1 MNNPARIYSGLCLA
15 LVAASAQ
22 LQARDIPVKNAAEL
36 GSALAAA
43 EPGDVLVMAKGEW
56 KDAALEITKGG
67 TAEKPLTLRAE
78 IPGETIMTGASSL
91 RIKAPHIVVDGLYFT
106 RGGLAAE
113 ASSVIHFLSHHGT
126 LKNTAI
132 VDFNPANFEDDYY
145 WVFFEGD
152 DNLVERCY
160 FKGKNNMQPLLGNA
174 VTDSHRNTVRG
185 CYFKNIPHAD
195 GNGREILR
203 MWGPGKFDPK
213 SEDGAWC
220 VVEGNLFEGADGEGT
235 EIVSLKSNHNKL
247 VGNTVIATRG
257 CLNIRQGSHNLV
269 KGNIILGRGV
279 PGAQGLR
286 MSGLHNTVEGNFI
299 SGCDWGIKVMAGEF
313 IERALTPDYKPTKKK
328 TAGKGTD
335 KDETLIA
342 KYPQVKD
349 LSLSGNIAV
358 GNTGPDLEMGFGYK
372 RRWPAFQ
379 MVLMP
384 EDCLVKDN
392 RFVRPQGGP
401 SVIGTVPETAPPLD
415 MFRFESNRYEGNVV
429 LGGTVDYPPAEAGC
443 KTEPMPAG
451 WKEETEMA
459 GFKPLTA
466 SDVGP
471 PWVIAL
477 RNAGRFTV
485 EDDRS
490 CFREDEDSDEKNKQ
504 EEKE

>member
-1 MNNPARIYSGLCLA
+1 MNRAARIYSVLCLA
-15 LVAASAQ
+15 LLAASTQ
-22 LQARDIPVKNAAEL
+22 LQGRDIPVKNTAAL
-36 GSALAAA
+36 DSALASA

-56 KDAALEITKGG
+56 KDAAIEITKGG
-67 TAEKPLTLRAE
+67 TAEKPLTIRAE

-91 RIKAPHIVVDGLYFT
+91 RIKAPHVVVDGLHFT
-106 RGGLAAE
+106 RGGLSAE
-113 ASSVIHFLSHHGT
+113 ASSVVHFLSHHGT
-126 LKNTAI
+126 LRNTAI
-132 VDFNPANFEDDYY
+132 VDFNPEKFQDDYY

-174 VTDSHRNTVRG
+174 VTDSRRNTVRA

-257 CLNIRQGSHNLV
+257 CLNIRQGSRNLV
-269 KGNIILGRGV
+269 QGNIILGRGV
-279 PGAQGLR
+279 AGAQGLR
-286 MSGLHNTVEGNFI
+286 MSGLDNTVEGNFI
-299 SGCDWGIKVMAGEF
+299 SGCDWGIKVSTGEY
-313 IERALTPDYKPTKKK
+313 IERALTEEYKPTKKR
-328 TAGKGTD
+328 TADKGTD
-335 KDETLIA
+335 KEETLIA
-342 KYPQVKD
+342 KYPQVKN
-349 LSLSGNIAV
+349 LSLSGNVAV
-358 GNTGPDLEMGFGYK
+358 NNSGPDLEIGFAYK
-372 RRWPAFQ
+372 RHWPKNQ
-379 MVLMP
+379 LVLLP
-384 EDCLVKDN
+384 EDCLIKDN
-392 RFVRPQGGP
+392 RFVRPKGGD
-401 SVIGTVPETAPPLD
+401 SIVGTEPDTQPPLD
-415 MFRFESNRYEGNVV
+415 QLHFAPNRYEGNIV
-429 LGGTVDYPPAEAGC
+429 LGGTVAYAPAASGC
-443 KTEPMPAG
+443 KIERVPSG
-451 WKEETEMA
+451 WSEENEMS

-477 RNAGRFTV
+477 RKAGRFAV
-485 EDDRS
+485 EDDLS
-490 CFREDEDSDEKNKQ
+490 CARQGGDSAKKTRK

>member
-1 MNNPARIYSGLCLA
+1 MNLPKSAASFA
-15 LVAASAQ
+15 LVLICGAFQ
-22 LQARDIPVKNAAEL
+22 LDARDIPVS
-36 GSALAAA
+36 GAAA
-43 EPGDVLVMAKGEW
+43 FPAALKSAKPGDTLVLAKGDW

-67 TAEKPLTLRAE
+67 TAGKPLVIRAE
-78 IPGETIMTGASSL
+78 IPGETILTGTSSL
-91 RIKAPHIVVDGLYFT
+91 RIKEPYVVVDGLYFT
-106 RGGLAAE
+106 RGALAAE
-113 ASSVIHFLSHHGT
+113 HSSVIHFLSHHAT
-126 LKNTAI
+126 VKNTAI
-132 VDFNPANFEDDYY
+132 VDFNPEKFKDEYY

-174 VTDSHRNTVRG
+174 VTDSRRNTVRA
-185 CYFKNIPHAD
+185 CYFKNIPHGD

-213 SEDGAWC
+213 AEDGAWC

-235 EIVSLKSNHNKL
+235 EVVSLKSNHNKL
-247 VGNTVIATRG
+247 TGNTVIGTRG

-299 SGCDWGIKVMAGEF
+299 SGCDWGIKVMAGEY
-313 IERALTPDYKPTKKK
+313 IESALTPDYKPTKKK

-358 GNTGPDLEMGFGYK
+358 NNTGPDLEIGFGYK

-415 MFRFESNRYEGNVV
+415 KFRFEPNRYEGNVV

-443 KTEPMPAG
+443 KTERMPVG
-451 WKEETEMA
+451 WKEEMEMT

-466 SDVGP
+466 ADVGP

-477 RNAGRFTV
+477 REAGRFTV
-485 EDDRS
+485 EDDRA
-490 CFREDEDSDEKNKQ
+490 CFRAEEDPDKKNK
-504 EEKE
+504 KEGKE